1 MSYFIFLKN
10 LDNIEGTIYRIAEN
24 QLDLD
29 NLNISQSAY
38 KIIEDSQNN
47 FNLVKY
53 GNKFPI
59 KYDSENIT
67 YIDYSI
73 SFIDKQQLQNYIDS
87 LKKNITPFL
96 DNNLSHPSFNIWNDY
111 FNQLT
116 SLDLDTITY
125 PLNKSLEQY
134 FNDQNKPSLNPLQLP

>member
-1 MSYFIFLKN
+1 MHVKN
-10 LDNIEGTIYRIAEN
+10 LDNIESTIYRIAEN

-29 NLNISQSAY
+29 NLNISESAY

-59 KYDSENIT
+59 KYDSENII

-73 SFIDKQQLQNYIDS
+73 SFIDKQQLQNSTALYTIV
-87 LKKNITPFL
+87 NIY
-96 DNNLSHPSFNIWNDY
+96 HCFNICLVY
-111 FNQLT
+111 YIITCFCFMH
-116 SLDLDTITY
+116 TIIDALPCRYYITFL
-125 PLNKSLEQY
+125 PILS
-134 FNDQNKPSLNPLQLP
+134 PSS